1 GGKFEFGEARAA
13 TARPLTLVTLWSAEW
28 RALNSLSGGSAA
40 ANFKGFASSF
50 SPSTPA
56 CGGTWTAKPGNSGHP
71 PKGPLPSFLGVVVSS
86 SVSKKGSTISGNIV
100 QIVVVKTSPGYSP
113 NPGHVGKGTIVATL
127 C

>member
-1 GGKFEFGEARAA
+1 MSDAMQHNRVGRGRGLGCYHAPSADA
-13 TARPLTLVTLWSAEW
+13 CPPLFREM
-28 RALNSLSGGSAA
+28 
-40 ANFKGFASSF
+40 K
-50 SPSTPA
+50 
-56 CGGTWTAKPGNSGHP
+56 TWTAKPGNSGHP
-71 PKGPLPSFLGVVVSS
+71 PKGPLPSYLGVVVSS